1 MLARRILTAAALC
14 ACLVPALPVATS
26 AADAAPS
33 AVPSFAEPSVSPDH
47 AEIAFVSGGD
57 VWSVPAAGG
66 TARLL
71 AAAGGA
77 ARRPLFSPDGKHLA
91 FVSTQPGAIGV
102 YVLTLDGGALRRLT
116 HDDIVPD
123 LSAWSPDGRFL
134 YFSSASHD
142 IAYDGD
148 VYRVPAAGG
157 TAMPVLHE
165 RYVHETAAMPS
176 PDGAALAFVRGGFT
190 QWWRR
195 GHSHI
200 DQTEIVVAHPGT
212 GRYDAVTNGDAKD
225 LWPMWSPDGR
235 TLYFVSDR
243 GGSDNLWARGADGR
257 ARRLTAFSAGRVLW
271 PTISRDGRTIAF
283 ERGMR
288 IWTYD
293 VDAGSAREL
302 TIVPRGLPDVVLQRH
317 ATLTNRFTA
326 LSLAPDGKKLA
337 FVARAHVFAASA
349 QEGGEAQL
357 VTPGA
362 GAAFDLP
369 VWSRGSRRIAYVVD
383 RGTEQA
389 IATYDFPDGP
399 QRVVTPPGHH
409 DDYPHWSPDG
419 NALAFVRDGRELHLL
434 DVATRADRI
443 VAHGTL
449 DRRPFGDLGDIA
461 FSPHGDWIA
470 FAGQEPNG
478 FSNAFVVP
486 VSGGTPRAVTF
497 FANGN
502 GGPLAWSPDGTRLFM
517 VTGQRTEN
525 GGVAQVDLVPRTP
538 RFREDTFRRLFD
550 EPTRPELPSRT
561 VPTPVPTNAPR
572 PAVSPSPAASAAPH
586 RTEIAFTG
594 IRERVSLVETGL
606 DVTRVAVTPDS
617 ETLVLVANAAAQEN
631 LYTFSVDET
640 SAEPPVAKQISSTPG
655 RKRDVSIAPDGKTV
669 YYLDA
674 GRAFAADLS
683 GKGAKPIA
691 LAAELDIDFGREKR
705 VVFDQAWSLL
715 DRWYADPGF
724 HGANWGAVRAEY
736 EPHVLGARTPQEL
749 YRVLSL
755 MIGELNSSHTGVGA
769 PSVPGVPARTL
780 GRLAVDW
787 DRDTYERTG
796 RLRVAHAVA
805 LGPAAVG
812 ARLAAGD
819 EVLAVEGTAVDRAT
833 DVDEL
838 LANRIGKRTELRIA
852 PRGDAAAA
860 RTVVVLPV
868 DRDGE
873 ERLRYLEWVAG
884 RRAYVERISGGR
896 LGYVHVYDM
905 TEPSLAKFYADLDV
919 QNRAKAGVVVDV
931 RNNTGGFVDPYAA
944 DVLTRREYLTFKS
957 RFGYD
962 PPERS
967 SLGQRALDKPSVLV
981 TNEHSLSDAE
991 NLTEAYRQ
999 LHVGPVIGEPTAG
1012 WIIFTSNTGLADGGT
1027 VRLPTTRVIAHD
1039 GVDMELHPRPV
1050 DVRVANPAGA
1060 AERGDDPQ
1068 LDAAVRELLR
1078 RAGRR

>member
-1 MLARRILTAAALC
+1 
-14 ACLVPALPVATS
+14 
-26 AADAAPS
+26 
-33 AVPSFAEPSVSPDH
+33 
-47 AEIAFVSGGD
+47 
-57 VWSVPAAGG
+57 
-66 TARLL
+66 
-71 AAAGGA
+71 
-77 ARRPLFSPDGKHLA
+77 
-91 FVSTQPGAIGV
+91 
-102 YVLTLDGGALRRLT
+102 
-116 HDDIVPD
+116 
-123 LSAWSPDGRFL
+123 
-134 YFSSASHD
+134 
-142 IAYDGD
+142 
-148 VYRVPAAGG
+148 
-157 TAMPVLHE
+157 
-165 RYVHETAAMPS
+165 
-176 PDGAALAFVRGGFT
+176 
-190 QWWRR
+190 
-195 GHSHI
+195 
-200 DQTEIVVAHPGT
+200 
-212 GRYDAVTNGDAKD
+212 
-225 LWPMWSPDGR
+225 
-235 TLYFVSDR
+235 
-243 GGSDNLWARGADGR
+243 
-257 ARRLTAFSAGRVLW
+257 
-271 PTISRDGRTIAF
+271 
-283 ERGMR
+283 
-288 IWTYD
+288 
-293 VDAGSAREL
+293 
-302 TIVPRGLPDVVLQRH
+302 
-317 ATLTNRFTA
+317 
-326 LSLAPDGKKLA
+326 
-337 FVARAHVFAASA
+337 
-349 QEGGEAQL
+349 
-357 VTPGA
+357 
-362 GAAFDLP
+362 
-369 VWSRGSRRIAYVVD
+369 
-383 RGTEQA
+383 
-389 IATYDFPDGP
+389 
-399 QRVVTPPGHH
+399 
-409 DDYPHWSPDG
+409 
-419 NALAFVRDGRELHLL
+419 
-434 DVATRADRI
+434 
-443 VAHGTL
+443 
-449 DRRPFGDLGDIA
+449 
-461 FSPHGDWIA
+461 
-470 FAGQEPNG
+470 
-478 FSNAFVVP
+478 
-486 VSGGTPRAVTF
+486 
-497 FANGN
+497 
-502 GGPLAWSPDGTRLFM
+502 
-517 VTGQRTEN
+517 
-525 GGVAQVDLVPRTP
+525 
-538 RFREDTFRRLFD
+538 
-550 EPTRPELPSRT
+550 

-838 LANRIGKRTELRIA
+838 LANRIGKRTELRVA